1 MAARIDLNCD
11 MGESFGAYTMGADAQ
26 VLPHITSANIACGFH
41 AGDPG
46 WMARTVRLAEEN
58 GVAVGAHPS
67 FPDLLGFGRRNM
79 TLTPQEARDVVLY
92 QVGALTAFT
101 SEKRLQ
107 HVKAHG
113 AMYNLA
119 ADGGDLA
126 KAICQATLDADPSAV
141 LVVLAGSPWV
151 RVAGDMGLRVA
162 QEAFADR
169 ALNAD
174 GTLVSRSKPGAVL
187 HDLEEVVERGVRMVT
202 ERRATAITGE
212 EVEVFADT
220 LCLHGDTPGAVEMA
234 AALHRALLDAGV
246 EIAPLG
252 RLVPQRGS

>member
-1 MAARIDLNCD
+1 
-11 MGESFGAYTMGADAQ
+11 MGADAQ

-67 FPDLLGFGRRNM
+67 FPDLPGFGRRNM
-79 TLTPQEARDVVLY
+79 SLTPQEARDTVLY

-101 SEKRLQ
+101 KEKRLQ

-126 KAICQATLDADPSAV
+126 KAICQATLDADPNAI

-151 RVAGDMGLRVA
+151 RVAWDMGLRVA

-174 GTLVSRSKPGAVL
+174 GTLVSRSRPGAVL
-187 HDLEEVVERGVRMVT
+187 HDLEEVVERACAWSRAPGSGHH
-202 ERRATAITGE
+202 RRGGR
-212 EVEVFADT
+212 VYADT
-220 LCLHGDTPGAVEMA
+220 LCLHGDTPAPWRWPQPFARAWRRRKWRLPPREAGAPERQLNVPPLPA
-234 AALHRALLDAGV
+234 ARISPP
-246 EIAPLG
+246 ETAP
-252 RLVPQRGS
+252 

>member
-1 MAARIDLNCD
+1 
-11 MGESFGAYTMGADAQ
+11 
-26 VLPHITSANIACGFH
+26 
-41 AGDPG
+41 
-46 WMARTVRLAEEN
+46 
-58 GVAVGAHPS
+58 
-67 FPDLLGFGRRNM
+67 
-79 TLTPQEARDVVLY
+79 
-92 QVGALTAFT
+92 
-101 SEKRLQ
+101 
-107 HVKAHG
+107 
-113 AMYNLA
+113 MYNLA

-126 KAICQATLDADPSAV
+126 KAICQATLDADPNAV

-151 RVAGDMGLRVA
+151 RVAWDMGLRVA

-187 HDLEEVVERGVRMVT
+187 HDLDEVVERGVRMVT
-202 ERRATAITGE
+202 ERRAVAVTGE
-212 EVEVFADT
+212 DVEVFADT

-252 RLVPQRGS
+252 SLVAQRGG